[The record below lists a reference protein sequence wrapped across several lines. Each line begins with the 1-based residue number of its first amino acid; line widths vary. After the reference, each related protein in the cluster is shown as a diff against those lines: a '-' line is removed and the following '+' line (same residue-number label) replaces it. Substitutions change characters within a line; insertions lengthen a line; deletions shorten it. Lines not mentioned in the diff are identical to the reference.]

1 MLAKLAAL
9 LHSKIGIAI
18 VGAVLLAGGGAA
30 VATATGATSHLP
42 LVSFAQN
49 GSHNH
54 EDGDATKTPGG
65 VGEHQETHGVVASVN
80 SAGSSFV
87 LTVKHEADDNGDTGG
102 EHGTP
107 TTTSKSTPT
116 TSTLTVNVN
125 ADTKFEGV
133 TKSFADLK
141 AGMQAEVGG
150 ASQADGSFLAAKVE
164 ASNGNDAENDNDED
178 DNQQEA
184 DVSGAVATVGASSFT
199 LKDEHGTVTITV
211 SNTTAFD
218 GVKGITDL
226 KVGMRVEVKGAKQ
239 TNGSIA
245 AQRVHVEDSG
255 HDDGS
260 HSGGN

>member
-18 VGAVLLAGGGAA
+18 VGAVLVAGGGAA

-49 GSHNH
+49 GSHSH
-54 EDGDATKTPGG
+54 GDDDATKTPGG
-65 VGEHQETHGVVASVN
+65 IGEHQERHGVVASVN

-87 LTVKHEADDNGDTGG
+87 LTVTKEDTK
-102 EHGTP
+102 
-107 TTTSKSTPT
+107 TSSP
-116 TSTLTVNVN
+116 LTVKVT

-141 AGMQAEVGG
+141 AGMEAEVGG
-150 ASQADGSFLAAKVE
+150 ALQADGSILAAKVE
-164 ASNGNDAENDNDED
+164 AGNDAENDNDDD

-184 DVSGAVATVGASSFT
+184 EITGVVATVGASSFT

-211 SNTTAFD
+211 SNTTVFD
-218 GVKGITDL
+218 GVKGIADL

-239 TNGSIA
+239 SNGSIA

-255 HDDGS
+255 HDDSG